1 MNHEHGTTYL
11 IAIRQDGHVH
21 ERQGG
26 SLVPPVVGVQR
37 TLVIAA
43 RCLVIPVIVF
53 HKLGSIVGKRVY
65 HPSCQR
71 IRALAVVFRTLGIEL
86 LAKLIARIGIHGI
99 EIAVGIH
106 PAHVV
111 HRSGDGS
118 LDARVDGCRIQ
129 RHASP
134 SADAQYPDTVGI
146 HLLAGRK
153 EVHRRTEVLR
163 IDVRRRHIT
172 GFTPTLTGVRGVE
185 GNGQESAFGQ
195 CHGIQARRLFL
206 HRSERS
212 AHGNG
217 RKFSLGLLGHVHVGR
232 QRNAIAVGKSHFPV
246 VHLVAQREHLVPFMC
261 QIQTLFHLHLRF

>member
-1 MNHEHGTTYL
+1 MGFLSVNHEHGTTYL
-11 IAIRQDGHVH
+11 VAIRQDGHVH

-43 RCLVIPVIVF
+43 RCLVISVIVF

-65 HPSCQR
+65 HPTGQR
-71 IRALAVVFRTLGIEL
+71 IRTLAVVFRTLGVEL

-99 EIAVGIH
+99 EITVGIH

-111 HRSGDGS
+111 HRSS
-118 LDARVDGCRIQ
+118 DGC
-129 RHASP
+129 HASP
-134 SADAQYPDTVGI
+134 SADAQYADTVGI
-146 HLLAGRK
+146 HLLTSRK

-163 IDVRRRHIT
+163 VDVRRSHIT
-172 GFTPTLTGVRGVE
+172 EFTPTLTGVRGVE

-195 CHGIQARRLFL
+195 CHGIQTRRLFFY
-206 HRSERS
+206 RSERP
-212 AHGNG
+212 AYGYG
-217 RKFSLGLLGHVHVGR
+217 RKFSFGLLGHVHVGR

-246 VHLVAQREHLVPFMC
+246 VHLVAQREHLVPFLC
-261 QIQTLFHLHLRF
+261 QILNRPLWQAGCP